1 MLLRVI
7 GLTLAL
13 LMFAGCGQGFSGD
26 YQDAVGVKYSFQND
40 GKVTIHMLGTER
52 VVPFTREGRVLKIG
66 DSAEKPTLTLNI
78 LDDGSL
84 QGEGLA
90 GIMHLKKTK

>member
-1 MLLRVI
+1 MWARAI
-7 GLTLAL
+7 YLTLAL
-13 LMFAGCGQGFSGD
+13 LLFSACGQGFSGD
-26 YQDAVGVKYSFQND
+26 YQDAIGTKYSFQND

-52 VVPFTREGRVLKIG
+52 VVPFSRDGKVLKIG
-66 DSAEKPTLTLNI
+66 NPQESTALTLTI

-90 GIMHLKKTK
+90 GILHLKKVQ

>member
-1 MLLRVI
+1 MLVRVI
-7 GLTLAL
+7 YLTVAL
-13 LMFAGCGQGFSGD
+13 LLFAGCGQGFSGD

-40 GKVTIHMLGTER
+40 GKVTIYMLGTER
-52 VVPFTREGRVLKIG
+52 VVSFTREGHVLKIG
-66 DSAEKPTLTLNI
+66 NPQENATLTLNI

-90 GIMHLKKTK
+90 GILHLKKIK